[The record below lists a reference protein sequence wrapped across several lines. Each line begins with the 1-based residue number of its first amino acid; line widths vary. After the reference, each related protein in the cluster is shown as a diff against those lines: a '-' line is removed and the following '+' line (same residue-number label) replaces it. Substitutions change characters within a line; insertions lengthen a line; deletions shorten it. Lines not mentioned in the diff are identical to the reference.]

1 MIEVIFSGFLFWF
14 IIAMNFVSAR
24 FGYETFSDLNAEAK
38 LQKINSDP
46 KKFKTEFTF
55 ILIEHV
61 GLIGLAVMLFF
72 AFNSYSLILAVV
84 WTVSRTLEALIQI
97 YYKKSY
103 WGLLNLAKKYSRAS
117 DPEKDALFA
126 SSRSILKTKN
136 TVFVFAQMLFS
147 VGTLAYSVLFV
158 TSGVVP
164 DLIGWFGIVSS
175 VIYGIGN
182 GINFAKPNFKALWNL
197 GGLLILI
204 FEFILGGWLL
214 FFTFI

>member
-14 IIAMNFVSAR
+14 IIAMNFVRAR
-24 FGYETFSDLNAEAK
+24 FGYEKFSDLNAEAK

-61 GLIGLAVMLFF
+61 GIIGLAVMLFF
-72 AFNSYSLILAVV
+72 AFNSYSIILAVV
-84 WTVSRTLEALIQI
+84 WTFSRTLEALIQI

-103 WGLLNLAKKYSRAS
+103 WGLLNLAKKHSSAS
-117 DPEKDALFA
+117 GLERDELIGL
-126 SSRSILKTKN
+126 SRSILKTKN

-147 VGTLAYSVLFV
+147 VGTLAYSIVFV

-175 VIYGIGN
+175 AIYGIGN
-182 GINFAKPNFKALWNL
+182 GINLAKPNFKAIWNI

-214 FFTFI
+214 FSTFI